1 MRDGSEQ
8 QAPGGLESD
17 ASGARPSWETRERE
31 CFSLAAQGRGGVT
44 IFCRRVSPRPSI
56 VFDTFWRFAA
66 ERQEVFYKK
75 LFGAWPPWTHDAI
88 LQTYKFTN
96 AYRSSDRTSQ
106 YLIRNV
112 IYEGEQTPREI
123 FFRTVLFKLFN
134 KIETWELL
142 KSRIGWPLA
151 AEYKVERYGEALA
164 DALRQGTRIYSAA
177 YIMPSALGFGGHRKH
192 INHLRLLE
200 TMLRDEVPERVAD
213 TREMKSVFSL
223 LRSYHSV
230 GNFLA
235 YQMAIDLNYSALT
248 NFSEMDF
255 VMPGPGARD
264 GIRKCFVSLG
274 DCSEADVI
282 RLVAETQADQ
292 FAKRDLTFRSLWG
305 RPLQLVDCQSL
316 FCEVDKYARLAHPE
330 VRGRT
335 ERKRI
340 KQRYRPGKGRKL
352 VWYPPK
358 WGLNAAIEASS
369 SGSHGAHSD

>member
-1 MRDGSEQ
+1 MSDRSEQ
-8 QAPGGLESD
+8 RALEELASD
-17 ASGARPSWETRERE
+17 AGAARPPWETGERE
-31 CFSLAAQGRGGVT
+31 TSSLGIQGRGGVT
-44 IFCRRVSPRPSI
+44 ILCRRVLPLPSP

-75 LFGAWPPWTHDAI
+75 LVGAWPPWTHDAI

-106 YLIRNV
+106 YLIRHV

-142 KSRIGWPLA
+142 KSRIGLPLA
-151 AEYKVERYGEALA
+151 TEYKVERYDEALA
-164 DALRQGTRIYSAA
+164 DALEQGIRIYSGA
-177 YIMPSALGFGGHRKH
+177 YIMPSALGFGGQRKH
-192 INHLRLLE
+192 GNHLRLLE
-200 TMLRDEVPERVAD
+200 KMLRDDVPERVAD
-213 TREMKSVFSL
+213 TREMRAVFSL

-230 GNFLA
+230 GDFLA
-235 YQMAIDLNYSALT
+235 YQIAIDLNYGALT

-282 RLVAETQADQ
+282 RLVTETQADQ
-292 FAKRDLTFRSLWG
+292 FADRDLKFRSLWG
-305 RPLQLVDCQSL
+305 RPLQLVDCQNL

-340 KQRYRPGKGRKL
+340 KQRYRARPGQTS

-358 WGLNAAIEASS
+358 WGLNAAIKASS
-369 SGSHGAHSD
+369 SGSHGAHFD